1 MAETPMKC
9 WQCEQE
15 RHLECR
21 GGNCPCDA
29 PLHGG
34 LLQPKTP
41 VEQLASEIDDIHDK
55 WFHRNSHAL
64 ADILDAVARYEA
76 KR

>member
-1 MAETPMKC
+1 MTGPERRRQREAEAEA
-9 WQCEQE
+9 QS
-15 RHLECR
+15 
-21 GGNCPCDA
+21 
-29 PLHGG
+29 

-41 VEQLASEIDDIHDK
+41 AEQLATEIDDILHE
-55 WFHRNSHAL
+55 WFPSAGAAQAT